1 MHFLRASFLCL
12 PWVVLAC
19 SPRSGTSSGQ
29 APPTVQNQQFLES
42 AAVCMQNRT
51 VSFRASTE
59 QLATAPEANRQTAF
73 AAVQKEWQTLEA
85 FAFGPL
91 GMSSVPGGK
100 ELRAGIYS
108 WPRDSR
114 CSVSQTIVDKSYEK
128 ADFGTASISQ
138 KRGLAALEVL
148 LFSPLADSGCAADN
162 PVTAEFNALSPA
174 ERSTRAKAYAAVL
187 TQNLKARAAELE
199 NEWSKTGAN
208 FADELAKAGRGS
220 KVYLNERAALNTM
233 ADAILRLSLDVK
245 NMKMGTALGIQACV
259 ATDPDCLNRRESQ
272 YANLARDHIVDNL
285 RGMQLLLEGCSADG
299 SGKGFD
305 DLLIALG
312 PDGADFAKR
321 LIADLRSA
329 IDKTSKLPSGSIVES
344 GRTNPSEARA
354 AYDAVKV
361 LEVDLKTEFVSLLNL
376 ELPREVATDND

>member
-1 MHFLRASFLCL
+1 MRVFQASLLCL
-12 PWVVLAC
+12 PWAVLAC
-19 SPRSGTSSGQ
+19 SPRGGSSSGQ

-42 AAVCMQNRT
+42 AAVCTQGRT
-51 VSFRASTE
+51 VSFRTSAE
-59 QLATAPEANRQTAF
+59 QLATAPEANKQAAF
-73 AAVQKEWQTLEA
+73 VAVQREWQTLEA

-100 ELRAGIYS
+100 ELRTGIYS

-148 LFSPLADSGCAADN
+148 LFSPLTDSGCAADN
-162 PVTAEFNALSPA
+162 PVSAEFNALSPA
-174 ERSTRAKAYAAVL
+174 DRSARAKAYAAVL
-187 TQNLKARAAELE
+187 TQDLKTRAAGLE
-199 NEWSKTGAN
+199 NEWSKTGGN
-208 FADELAKAGRGS
+208 FADELAKAGPGS
-220 KVYLNERAALNTM
+220 KVYPNERAALNSI
-233 ADAILRLSLDVK
+233 ADAILRLSLDAK
-245 NMKMGTALGIQACV
+245 NMKMGTPLGIQACA

-285 RGMQLLLEGCSADG
+285 RGMQLLLEGCGPDG

-321 LIADLRSA
+321 LVADLRSA
-329 IDKTSKLPSGSIVES
+329 IDKTRKLPSGSIVES
-344 GRTNPSEARA
+344 GRTNPTEARA
-354 AYDAVKV
+354 AYEAVKL
-361 LEVDLKTEFVSLLNL
+361 LEIDLKTEFVSLLNL